1 MAAAFFEDGMR
12 ASDLEQSENQVTIQ
26 GGYLLPRSITRFP
39 RLALVL
45 RTFHRTFA
53 HFPALGTG
61 DMFSRAGHRLY
72 VFPNWHQLFAAAVFF
87 LVWLG

>member
-45 RTFHRTFA
+45 RFTALLHIFPRLEQVICFPVLGIGYTF
-53 HFPALGTG
+53 
-61 DMFSRAGHRLY
+61 S
-72 VFPNWHQLFAAAVFF
+72 PNWHQLFAAAVFF